1 MEYASI
7 PVKIANAL
15 RAVLGVKISS
25 KEMEQFVQMHYDCCD
40 FLKIFIEV

>member
-15 RAVLGVKISS
+15 RAVLGVK
-25 KEMEQFVQMHYDCCD
+25 K
-40 FLKIFIEV
+40 LKNFKGNGKICADAL

>member
-25 KEMEQFVQMHYDCCD
+25 KTLKEMEKFVQMHYDCCD
-40 FLKIFIEV
+40 F